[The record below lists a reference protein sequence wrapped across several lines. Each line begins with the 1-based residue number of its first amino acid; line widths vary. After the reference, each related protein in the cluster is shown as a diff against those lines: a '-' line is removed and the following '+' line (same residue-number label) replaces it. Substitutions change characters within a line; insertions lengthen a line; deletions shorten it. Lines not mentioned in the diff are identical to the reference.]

1 MINIKNNGT
10 DEITLVEYSHIVLK
24 AGDNGLELSARRLE
38 IAKKEIEERGLPIE
52 ITEETEAEEI
62 EQENSD
68 EEKTTGEQKN
78 ADKSKNKRKEEHSE
92 T

>member
-10 DEITLVEYSHIVLK
+10 EEIALVEYNHIVLK
-24 AGDNGLELSARRLE
+24 VGDNELELSNRRLE
-38 IAKKEIEERGLPIE
+38 IAKKEIEERELPVEIIE
-52 ITEETEAEEI
+52 EAEAKETEP
-62 EQENSD
+62 ENSG
-68 EEKTTGEQKN
+68 EEKTVGEQKN